1 MFEIIDAPKAPQAAC
16 SDQTFTLAEY
26 PAHRFTESG
35 IPIRVSLAKRGK
47 RAPLGEEPSVR
58 TKGEEVWY
66 RIPHVSGTHRVVSRT
81 TIREK
86 LFGFKTNDLPLRDIE
101 DFPNNRF
108 DEHGGCYRRSNSKP
122 VAYTETNL
130 MGEKRYRVW
139 SKSKQAYAHIT
150 NVTIVRL
157 LDNRCSLEYGA
168 KLPEDYKTHHEYP
181 GYGFHPSGDSVV
193 RYASY
198 TRQVSAPREIAF
210 TNDWSVVIY
219 HLDGHKVR
227 LNKRQI
233 AELAGND
240 QSEYAPEPEP
250 ISVCP
255 AFFAPSDNP
264 RDRLLP
270 QHQPQYDAEMAR
282 QKELGQK
289 PVWPP
294 HLR

>member
-1 MFEIIDAPKAPQAAC
+1 MFEIVSAPKATQVAN
-16 SDQTFTLAEY
+16 SSQTYALAEY

-47 RAPLGEEPSVR
+47 RTPLGEEIPVR
-58 TKGEEVWY
+58 TRGKKEWFRLPHINGSN
-66 RIPHVSGTHRVVSRT
+66 RIVSRDV
-81 TIREK
+81 IREK
-86 LFGFKTNDLPLRDIE
+86 LFGFGNPELTFYPIE
-101 DFPNNRF
+101 EYPNNLF
-108 DEHGGCYRRSNSKP
+108 DDRGGCYRRSNKKP
-122 VAYTETNL
+122 VAFQETKL

-139 SKSKQAYAHIT
+139 SAVEKAYVHIT
-150 NVTIVRL
+150 NVTIARYL
-157 LDNRCSLEYGA
+157 AGKCYLHAA
-168 KLPEDYKTHHEYP
+168 KLPEDYKTCDEYP

-193 RYASY
+193 RYFSNY
-198 TRQVSAPREIAF
+198 RNVSDPRELTF
-210 TNDWSVVIY
+210 SNDWSVVIT
-219 HLDGHKVR
+219 DWSGRKVR

-240 QSEYAPEPEP
+240 ESDYAPEPEP

-255 AFFAPSDNP
+255 AFFTPSTDP

-282 QKELGQK
+282 KK
-289 PVWPP
+289 AAAVAPVWPP